1 MKVLYYLFYAFA
13 WLFSLIPFRIL
24 YLLSDILYVFV
35 YRIGRYRRAVIRRNL
50 LNAYPKE
57 SKREIRRIERKFY
70 RYLCDYFVESLK
82 TMNMSDKQ
90 FKKRAVFKNPE
101 ILYPYL
107 DQGKSIFVYLSHYGN
122 WEWLSF
128 SIVAHT
134 KKRNFNLYPVYN
146 TQKNKLFND
155 IFLRLRS
162 SERIIPVAQ
171 REMLRKVI
179 KTQKENK
186 AVLYVFIADQ
196 SPAPENI
203 YYWTTFLN
211 QPTAPIVGPER
222 IAKLTDCPVVFA
234 DVSRVKRGHYA
245 VEFIVMAE
253 NAKITKQF
261 ELTEKYMRLL
271 EKRIL
276 KAPYYWLWTHRRWKY
291 MPNDPK
297 VLKYVEL
304 QEKEMVFN
312 LKNDE

>member
-1 MKVLYYLFYAFA
+1 MTILYYLFYAFA
-13 WLFSLIPFRIL
+13 WLLSLIPFQIL
-24 YLLSDILYVFV
+24 YLLSDILYVLV
-35 YRIGRYRRAVIRRNL
+35 YRIGRYRRTVIRRNL
-50 LNAYPKE
+50 LNAYPKK

-70 RYLCDYFVESLK
+70 HYLCDYFVESLK
-82 TMNMSDKQ
+82 TMHMSDKQ
-90 FKKRAVFKNPE
+90 LKKRSVFKNPE

-107 DQGKSIFVYLSHYGN
+107 DQGKSIFIYLSHYGN

-128 SIVAHT
+128 SIAAHT
-134 KKRNFNLYPVYN
+134 KERNFKLYPVYN
-146 TQKNKLFND
+146 PLKNRLFD
-155 IFLRLRS
+155 KFFLRLRT
-162 SERIIPVAQ
+162 SERIIPVPQ
-171 REMLRKVI
+171 HQIMRKIVRFN
-179 KTQKENK
+179 KEKNGS
-186 AVLYVFIADQ
+186 LFVFIADQ

-222 IAKLTDCPVVFA
+222 IAKLTDCPVIFA
-234 DVSRVKRGHYA
+234 DVARVKRGHYA
-245 VEFIVMAE
+245 VEFVLMAE
-253 NAKITKQF
+253 NAKETKEF

-291 MPNDPK
+291 LPNNKK

-304 QEKEMVFN
+304 QKKEMVFN